1 MLKKHPTHKSYKIA
15 LNRQILC
22 ITHHPLLA
30 SSADIH
36 YKVQKN
42 ISDGLTSTTLK
53 KLITIKE
60 KQNELVQLIGGGY
73 EEASNYA
80 LTLINKAAA

>member
-1 MLKKHPTHKSYKIA
+1 
-15 LNRQILC
+15 
-22 ITHHPLLA
+22 
-30 SSADIH
+30 
-36 YKVQKN
+36 
-42 ISDGLTSTTLK
+42 LK